1 MFKAISLI
9 ALAILYRLTPH
20 PWNATPMGALSLYAG
35 AKLPLRWAWFV
46 PVGAMALS
54 DLVLDYGTGRPL
66 FEISRLAVYATFGLL
81 TLIGPLANRTKF
93 GPALL
98 PALSLSASGLFFLAS
113 NFGVW
118 AEGLLYPMNFGG
130 LIACYA
136 AGLPFFDRTVLADLI
151 GTAVLFGFGSALHY
165 AYGAVA
171 ARLQPNRIESVN
183 G

>member
-1 MFKAISLI
+1 MLKAISLI
-9 ALAILYRLTPH
+9 ALAVVYRLTPH
-20 PWNATPMGALSLYAG
+20 PWNATPMGALSLYSG
-35 AKLPLRWAWFV
+35 AKLPLRWAWLV

-66 FEISRLAVYATFGLL
+66 FEFSRLAVYGVLGLL
-81 TLIGPLANRTKF
+81 TLMGPLANRTKF

-98 PALSLSASGLFFLAS
+98 PALSLSASGLFFLVS

-118 AEGLLYPMNFGG
+118 AEGLMYPMNGAG
-130 LIACYA
+130 LVACYA

-151 GTAVLFGFGSALHY
+151 GTAVLFGFGSAFHY
-165 AYGAVA
+165 SYSAIA
-171 ARLQPNRIESVN
+171 ARLQPCRIESVN

>member
-1 MFKAISLI
+1 MFKAVSLI

-35 AKLPLRWAWFV
+35 AKLPLRWAWLV

-66 FEISRLAVYATFGLL
+66 FEFSRLAVYGILGLL
-81 TLIGPLANRTKF
+81 TVMGPLANRTKF
-93 GPALL
+93 GAALL
-98 PALSLSASGLFFLAS
+98 PALSLSASGLFFLVS

-118 AEGLLYPMNFGG
+118 AEGLLYPMNLGG
-130 LIACYA
+130 LAACYV

-151 GTAVLFGFGSALHY
+151 GTAALFGFGAALHY
-165 AYGAVA
+165 VQGAITT
-171 ARLQPNRIESVN
+171 RLRPSRIESVN
-183 G
+183 A